1 MSANR
6 AMRRQMLKQDKQ
18 NLMSEMSNFMNLAKK
33 EASQEAAQS
42 AISMAK
48 TIASQTITDVV
59 IPAIHETLKNSFN
72 FDDDLINKFMTAFTE
87 EADKIMENSENK
99 EDLSNEA

>member
-18 NLMSEMSNFMNLAKK
+18 NLMSEMSNFMNSAKK
-33 EASQEAAQS
+33 EASQGAAQS
-42 AISMAK
+42 ALAMAK
-48 TIASQTITDVV
+48 NIASRTITDVV
-59 IPAIHETLKNSFN
+59 IPAIQETLKNSFN
-72 FDDDLINKFMTAFTE
+72 FDETQINKFMTAFTE

-99 EDLSNEA
+99 EEKTNEA